1 MAISIVPST
10 LRVTSLALGL
20 WALSG
25 CDRASFGQTEPQAS
39 RYVVVSIVG
48 VTPGTTEVVELDTAT
63 GATWRLARSGTP
75 GVQDELGWHPMPNLT
90 IESRTPY
97 YRHRQSPAHSAAE
110 GK

>member
-1 MAISIVPST
+1 MAISIVPSS

-25 CDRASFGQTEPQAS
+25 CHRTTADQTQPQAG
-39 RYVVVSIVG
+39 RYVIVSVLG
-48 VTPGTTEVVELDTAT
+48 VTPGTTEAVELDTAT

-75 GVQDELGWHPMPNLT
+75 GMQGELGWHPIANLT

-97 YRHRQSPAHSAAE
+97 YRHRQSPAQSAAG

>member
-1 MAISIVPST
+1 MAISILPST

-25 CDRASFGQTEPQAS
+25 CDRTTADQTQPRAG
-39 RYVVVSIVG
+39 RYVIVSFLG

-63 GATWRLARSGTP
+63 GASWRLTRSGTP
-75 GVQDELGWHPMPNLT
+75 GAQDELGWHPIANLT

-97 YRHRQSPAHSAAE
+97 FRHRQSPAQSAAE